1 MILLKESKRMW
12 LLPYIICFAVFG
24 VLYYFAW
31 DSTIGRTCGIMI
43 IEVQII
49 IVFFCVLILLF
60 KLKSF
65 SRIFSAIL
73 YLGITIYEGVNGNIK
88 KWYVIIPI
96 FLIAELYMVW
106 NLGGIINCVIASP
119 YKIRLDNAVSK
130 GMYSYDDYAGQVSNF
145 NNRNN
150 LNLWNKVKTKKE
162 PNWQRL
168 GFGMSGVELF
178 GCEKSLFG
186 ISNDIYR
193 WNKNENNLNRING
206 RLDDKNN
213 VLMSNQA
220 IYKEKENVD
229 RIGAKAKFMGV
240 NIDDIDASSENLGAK
255 LKNSKTKAKKV
266 LKRKL

>member
-1 MILLKESKRMW
+1 
-12 LLPYIICFAVFG
+12 
-24 VLYYFAW
+24 
-31 DSTIGRTCGIMI
+31 
-43 IEVQII
+43 
-49 IVFFCVLILLF
+49 
-60 KLKSF
+60 
-65 SRIFSAIL
+65 
-73 YLGITIYEGVNGNIK
+73 
-88 KWYVIIPI
+88 
-96 FLIAELYMVW
+96 
-106 NLGGIINCVIASP
+106 LGGIINCVIASP
-119 YKIRLDNAVSK
+119 YKIRLDDAVSK
-130 GMYSYDDYAGQVSNF
+130 GMYSYDDYADEVSNF

-213 VLMSNQA
+213 ALMSNQA

-229 RIGAKAKFMGV
+229 RIGAKAKFIGV
-240 NIDDIDASSENLGAK
+240 NIDDIGASSENLGAK
-255 LKNSKTKAKKV
+255 LKNSETRAKKV